1 MYLEIKGKRAL
12 FSRHEFKAE
21 RISYEVPTPSAIEG
35 ILKSIYWKPEMDYE
49 IKEIHVINEP
59 KFELVMKNG
68 QSMVVG
74 AESLIKSFKKLEIAS
89 CDRRSG
95 STPLSENILTDVH
108 YIVHFHI
115 VTTKKDDSVVEKHQA
130 IFLRRAEKG
139 QCYKQPCLGMT
150 EFPCEFNMIRKED
163 IPASHIQGTQ
173 ELGIML
179 HHIDYDGKF
188 TKPVFYKP
196 VMHDGIIN
204 TNESSESR
212 HGWLFEEL
220 CNFYDDN
227 HVKYELPPIGYSNE
241 KITYK
246 AVINTSAEMTALEP
260 LAVSEKGKI
269 MPVMMNVPEAV
280 KGRTSGIKACFAYDN
295 AGYVFGLDDK
305 NGEQK
310 QLAFILKIKEV
321 MKEPT
326 YETDILIKFLE
337 EFSIGKYSE
346 IFKQY
351 KDKSGAINLTGNI
364 VFCFENGDFM
374 HELPKVREQ
383 WARYYEEQL
392 PNIYG
397 ICGVS
402 GNLEKVT
409 NMHSVIKGVT
419 NSSAFT
425 KLISV
430 NSANTAFSSYGWQGL
445 DNSKFG
451 IQATHKYTC
460 SLNWLLSQLNH
471 RVSVGN
477 STFVFWTDKNDKS
490 MLEAV
495 KYMLLGL
502 TGEKPEISYQ
512 IPKGEK
518 LYILELKANSSRLIV
533 GGFNKFCLEDSRAV
547 VNFCLKAS
555 GALKNGNIKR
565 DWDYISEQKG
575 GGSMNEDKIG
585 YKLGELFAILEKAQR
600 DAVKSTR
607 GSKTI
612 VDKYIQKASRTPA
625 LIFPKLLENSTYHTN
640 KVDYGVKK
648 KIAAKLE
655 ELERFEAPFPSRLN
669 NDEQCLFHMG
679 YYKMNNA
686 LYEEVTKRAEENRK
700 KRGDKNDEQ
709 D

>member
-1 MYLEIKGKRAL
+1 MYLEIKGRRAL

-21 RISYEVPTPSAIEG
+21 RISYEVPTPSAIMG
-35 ILKSIYWKPEMDYE
+35 ILKSIYWKPEMDY
-49 IKEIHVINEP
+49 IISEIHVINKP
-59 KFELVMKNG
+59 KFELIMKNG
-68 QSMVVG
+68 QSMVP
-74 AESLIKSFKKLEIAS
+74 SLDGLSRSFKKSETFV
-89 CDRRSG
+89 CNRSDS
-95 STPLSENILTDVH
+95 STPISENILTDVH
-108 YIVHFHI
+108 YIVKFKI
-115 VTTKKDDSVVEKHQA
+115 VTTGKDESNADKHIA
-130 IFLRRAEKG
+130 IFLRRAESG
-139 QCYKQPCLGMT
+139 QCFRQPCLGT
-150 EFPCEFNMIRKED
+150 IEFPCEFNMIQEEC
-163 IPASHIQGTQ
+163 IPRSKIYGTH

-179 HHIDYDGKF
+179 HHIDYSE
-188 TKPVFYKP
+188 TIPKPVFYKP
-196 VMHDGIIN
+196 VMKNGIIN

-212 HGWLFEEL
+212 YGWLFEEL

-227 HVKYELPPIGYSNE
+227 HAGYELPPVGYSNE

-246 AVINTSAEMTALEP
+246 AVINANAEMTALEP
-260 LAVSEKGKI
+260 LSLSEKGKT

-310 QLAFILKIKEV
+310 QLAFIQKIKDV

-346 IFKQY
+346 IFEQY

-364 VFCFENGDFM
+364 VFWLENEGFI

-383 WARYYEEQL
+383 WVKYYERQL

-402 GNLEKVT
+402 GKFEKAT

-430 NSANTAFSSYGWQGL
+430 NNANTAFSSYGWQGL
-445 DNSKFG
+445 DNSNFG

-477 STFVFWTDKNDKS
+477 STFVFWTDKNEPS
-490 MLEAV
+490 ILEYV
-495 KYMLLGL
+495 KFMLLGF
-502 TGEKPEISYQ
+502 TGEKPNIECQ
-512 IPKGEK
+512 IDNGEM
-518 LYILELKANSSRLIV
+518 LYILELKSNSSRLIV
-533 GGFNKFCLEDSRAV
+533 GGFNKFRLKDSKDVINYCLM
-547 VNFCLKAS
+547 AS

-565 DWDYISEQKG
+565 DWDYILEQKG
-575 GGSMNEDKIG
+575 GDSMNEDKIG

-607 GSKTI
+607 TTKTI
-612 VDKYIQKASRTPA
+612 ADKYIQKASATPS
-625 LIFPKLLENSTYHTN
+625 LIFPRLLENSTHHTN
-640 KVDYGVKK
+640 KVDYGTRQ
-648 KIAAKLE
+648 KIAEKLS
-655 ELERFEAPFPSRLN
+655 ELEKFETPFPRKLTSDDR
-669 NDEQCLFHMG
+669 CLFHMG
-679 YYKMNNA
+679 YYKMNSKI
-686 LYEEVTKRAEENRK
+686 YEEIKEKAERNKKKEDNR
-700 KRGDKNDEQ
+700 NEQ
-709 D
+709 N